1 MTQHRLNI
9 SCGLEVETELKKEQ
23 HVKQF
28 QLGTH
33 FFHSSDLINE
43 KLFNFYL
50 SNTGNH
56 LRI

>member
-28 QLGTH
+28 QLGAH
-33 FFHSSDLINE
+33 FSILQ
-43 KLFNFYL
+43 
-50 SNTGNH
+50 T
-56 LRI
+56 